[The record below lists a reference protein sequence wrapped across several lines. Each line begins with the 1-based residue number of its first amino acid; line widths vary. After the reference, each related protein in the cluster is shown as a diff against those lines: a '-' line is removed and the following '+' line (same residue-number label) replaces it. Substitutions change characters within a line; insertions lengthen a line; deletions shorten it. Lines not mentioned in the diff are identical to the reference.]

1 MKKRNKLVF
10 ISALT
15 VWGLFSAILFLL
27 EYKEAS
33 CWKDLAQ
40 QLNFTAYISCSITV
54 NLCKILGIFELKY
67 HNFRSL
73 CFLFLLCQTVIYLLC
88 SYLILK
94 ILEIYDVRKKQ
105 NAR

>member
-10 ISALT
+10 ISAFT
-15 VWGLFSAILFLL
+15 AWGLFSAILFLL

-40 QLNFTAYISCSITV
+40 QLNFVAYISCSFTV
-54 NLCKILGIFELKY
+54 NLCKIFGIFELKY
-67 HNFRSL
+67 YNFRLL
-73 CFLFLLCQTVIYLLC
+73 CFLFLLCQTGIYLLC
-88 SYLILK
+88 SFLILK
-94 ILEIYDVRKKQ
+94 ILEIYDVRKKR